1 MESTRPS
8 VVFLHGFGGPSKVEQ
23 AFLERLR
30 ENFEAVGVTLR
41 APTYHPG
48 GHVAATSLP
57 SFLEELAAELEQHTQ
72 HAHAQSV
79 LVGFSVGGYLVANFQ
94 ERWPHLVKKAVL
106 LAPAIDNFDRNFK
119 DKLPE
124 KWHMP
129 VAYVKELQGM
139 SARPAIKV
147 PTMLVH
153 GELETDQGGL
163 GLVAHEGVGGG
174 RGLHSL
180 PLPQRSRAL
189 AGDRGGGAG
198 LQRLGLLDPRGV
210 SQGVA

>member
-153 GELETDQGGL
+153 GELETDQGGSAL
-163 GLVAHEGVGGG
+163 WRMKEWEAAEDFTVCHYPKGLGHSLEIVEEGPGFNGLV
-174 RGLHSL
+174 SWI
-180 PLPQRSRAL
+180 L
-189 AGDRGGGAG
+189 AE
-198 LQRLGLLDPRGV
+198 
-210 SQGVA
+210 